1 MNPRLATSFFGKKA
15 ASPLVLASGVMGVSY
30 SGMLKAVDN
39 GCGIVTTKSMTLEP
53 RKGHNGPVVAEF
65 QGGFINSMGL
75 SNPGIEEGL
84 QEVTDF
90 KKYSDAPII
99 VSVFG
104 TGAEEFSAL
113 IKFVNDSQA
122 DAVELNL
129 SCPNVADE
137 YGTPLASSAEKVS
150 EIVAAVKKI
159 SKLPIIAKLSPNSYN
174 VPEIGKAAISAG
186 ADALTL
192 VNTLGPGM
200 LIDIEAQRP
209 VILNKFGGVSGYA
222 LKPIAVK
229 IIYQTSKL
237 ITAPIIGTGGITN
250 GGDAIEFRLAGASF
264 LGVGTA
270 VYYQGIEVF
279 SKINNEIIA
288 YMDRHNVESFNDIK
302 PIA

>member
-1 MNPRLATSFFGKKA
+1 MDPRLSTTFFGKKA
-15 ASPLVLASGVMGVSY
+15 ASPLVLASGIMGVSY
-30 SGMLKAVDN
+30 SGMLKAVEN
-39 GCGIVTTKSMTLEP
+39 GCGIITTKSMTLEP
-53 RKGHNGPVVAEF
+53 RKGHDGPVVAEF

-90 KKYSDAPII
+90 RKYSDAPLI

-104 TGAEEFSAL
+104 TTADEFTAL
-113 IKFVNDSQA
+113 IRYVNDSQA

-137 YGTPLASSAEKVS
+137 YGTPLASSAEKVG
-150 EIVAAVKKI
+150 EIISAVKTI
-159 SKLPIIAKLSPNSYN
+159 SKLPVIAKLSPNSYN
-174 VPEIGKAAISAG
+174 VPEIGKAAESAG

-229 IIYQTSKL
+229 IVYQTSHML
-237 ITAPIIGTGGITN
+237 SIPIIGTGGITN
-250 GGDAIEFRLAGASF
+250 GSDAIEFRLAGASF
-264 LGVGTA
+264 FGVGTA

-279 SKINNEIIA
+279 SKINDEIIA
-288 YMDRHNVESFNDIK
+288 YLDRHNIESCYDIK

>member
-30 SGMLKAVDN
+30 SGMLKAVEN

-53 RKGHNGPVVAEF
+53 RKGHDGPVVAEF

-84 QEVTDF
+84 LEVTDF

-99 VSVFG
+99 ASVFG
-104 TGAEEFSAL
+104 TSVEEFSTL
-113 IKFVNDSQA
+113 TKFANNSQA

-137 YGTPLASSAEKVS
+137 YGTPLASSAEKVR
-150 EIVAAVKKI
+150 EIITAVKKI

-229 IIYQTSKL
+229 IVYQTSRL

-250 GGDAIEFRLAGASF
+250 GNDAIEFRLAGASF
-264 LGVGTA
+264 LGIGTA
-270 VYYQGIEVF
+270 VYYHGIEVF
-279 SKINNEIIA
+279 SKINDGIIA
-288 YMDRHNVESFNDIK
+288 YMDRHNLESFNDIK